1 LAQPLP
7 LLAANGEEVSMSV
20 MITSGA
26 VLGVEGI
33 PVRVEVDILR
43 RLPAVLIVGLAASSV
58 REAAERVRSAVTA
71 QGLDWPRGRVVINL
85 APADL
90 RKEGTAFDLPIAVGV
105 LSAAGQIPAEAIEGR
120 VLAGE
125 LSLSGALRPI
135 RGALALALMARDD
148 GCRELILP
156 RACASEA
163 AIVRGLKVRAAGD
176 LSEVLAHLRG
186 EQELDEPPLAMP
198 ERCESHRDLSEVRG
212 QLLARRAMEIAA
224 AGGHNL
230 LMLGPPGC
238 GKTMLAARVP
248 TILPR
253 MGFEEA
259 IEVTRIHSVAGLR
272 PAGAGL
278 MTARPFRAPHHSITR
293 AGMLGSA
300 RLRPGEASLAHH
312 GVLFLD
318 ELPEFQRSVLELL
331 RGPLEDRQVVLARAL
346 GTARFPAAFSLVAA
360 ANPCPCGYLGHPR
373 RACGC
378 SEGQVQRY
386 LGRLSGPLLDRIDL
400 HVELAPV
407 SADEL
412 VNAAPGESSA
422 AVRERVVAARSLQ
435 SERFAGGGLRCN
447 ADLDGEQVRRVA
459 RARPEALHLLRDF
472 IESHA
477 LSGRAHARLLKVA
490 RTIADLEDEER
501 VERHHLAEALQYRD
515 TLPSDERR
523 RPAPAPLPVLDASAS
538 TESGEVS
545 S

>member
-1 LAQPLP
+1 
-7 LLAANGEEVSMSV
+7 MSV
-20 MITSGA
+20 MSTSGA

-43 RLPAVLIVGLAASSV
+43 RLPAVQIVGLATSSV
-58 REAAERVRSAVTA
+58 RESAERVRSAVVA
-71 QGLDWPRGRVVINL
+71 QGLQWPRARVVVNL

-105 LSAAGQIPAEAIEGR
+105 LAAAGELPEGALEGR

-135 RGALALALMARDD
+135 RGALALALMARAD

-156 RACASEA
+156 LACASEA
-163 AIVRGLKVRAAGD
+163 AVVPGLQVRGAANLG
-176 LSEVLAHLRG
+176 EVLEHLRG
-186 EQELDEPPLAMP
+186 ESVLATPALAPP
-198 ERCESHRDLSEVRG
+198 ERPTIPMDLSEVRG

-230 LMLGPPGC
+230 LMIGPPGC

-248 TILPR
+248 TILPL
-253 MGFEEA
+253 MAFEEA

-272 PAGAGL
+272 PPGAGL
-278 MTARPFRAPHHSITR
+278 MGARPFRAPHHSITA

-331 RGPLEDRQVVLARAL
+331 RGPLEDRQVTLARAM
-346 GTARFPAAFSLVAA
+346 GCAVFPAAFSLVAA

-373 RACGC
+373 RSCGC
-378 SEGQVQRY
+378 SEGQVRRY
-386 LGRLSGPLLDRIDL
+386 LGRMSGPMLDRIDL

-412 VNAAPGESSA
+412 VDAPPGECSA
-422 AVRERVVAARSLQ
+422 DVRQRVVAARAVQ
-435 SERFAGGGLRCN
+435 TERFEGGLLRCN
-447 ADLDGEQVRRVA
+447 ADLCGEEVRRVA
-459 RARPEALHLLRDF
+459 DARPEALRLLRDF
-472 IESHA
+472 IERHA

-490 RTIADLEDEER
+490 RTIADLEGAEH
-501 VERHHLAEALQYRD
+501 VERHHLAEALHYRD
-515 TLPSDERR
+515 SLPSDERLR
-523 RPAPAPLPVLDASAS
+523 SAPSPLPVSLADHGVTSAD
-538 TESGEVS
+538 S
-545 S
+545 SADEPRP